1 MRAFRSELEKMPN
14 ALSLHIGLNEVD
26 PAHYQGWNGLL
37 LACEYDAN
45 DMTQLAKSQGFA
57 PTRLLTKAATRKAVT
72 NNILDAAKSLKSGDI
87 FFLTYSGHGGQVPD
101 QNSDEPDG
109 LDETW
114 CLYDSQILDDELF
127 YAFGQ
132 FAAGVRIL
140 ILSDSCHSGSV
151 IKNNKMAKR
160 AFDPQHQ
167 VRAMPTEVVQRTY
180 LAHRKFYD
188 GISADRKL
196 KDAEDRVKATAL
208 LVSGCQD
215 SQYSM
220 DGPFNGAFT
229 AMLKN
234 VWNGGKFK
242 GDYRK
247 FHKTIVSGMP
257 SDQVPEYYLVGA
269 ANKPFETQK
278 PFTV

>member
-1 MRAFRSELEKMPN
+1 MPN

-26 PAHYQGWNGLL
+26 PAHYENWNGLL

-45 DMTQLAKSQGFA
+45 DMKQLAKSQGFT
-57 PTRLLTKAATRKAVT
+57 PTQLLTRAATRKAVT
-72 NNILDAAKSLKSGDI
+72 NNILDAAKRLKSGDI
-87 FFLTYSGHGGQVPD
+87 FLLTYSGHGGQVPD
-101 QNSDEPDG
+101 QNSDEPDR

-114 CLYDSQILDDELF
+114 CLYDGQLIDDELF

-140 ILSDSCHSGSV
+140 VLSDSCHSGSV
-151 IKNNKMAKR
+151 IKVNNMAR
-160 AFDPQHQ
+160 RTFDAQHRP
-167 VRAMPTEVVQRTY
+167 RAMPIEIVQRTY

-188 GISADRKL
+188 EIGSNRKL
-196 KDAEDRVKATAL
+196 RDAEDKVKATAL

-229 AMLKN
+229 AMVKT

-242 GDYRK
+242 GNYRK
-247 FHKTIVSGMP
+247 FHKTIVSNMP
-257 SDQVPEYYLVGA
+257 PEQVPNYYLVGA
-269 ANKPFETQK
+269 ANKAFETQA

>member
-1 MRAFRSELEKMPN
+1 MPN

-26 PAHYQGWNGLL
+26 PTHYENWNGLL
-37 LACEYDAN
+37 LACEFDAN
-45 DMTQLAKSQGFA
+45 DMTQLAKVQGFTPA
-57 PTRLLTKAATRKAVT
+57 QLLTKAATRKAVT
-72 NNILDAAKSLKSGDI
+72 HKILDAAKTLKSGDI

-101 QNSDEPDG
+101 KDSDEPDG

-114 CLYDSQILDDELF
+114 CLYDGQLIDDELF

-132 FAAGVRIL
+132 FVSGVRIL

-151 IKNNKMAKR
+151 IKVNNMVRR
-160 AFDPQHQ
+160 ALDPQRRP
-167 VRAMPTEVVQRTY
+167 RAMPLEIVQRTY

-188 GISADRKL
+188 DIATDRKL
-196 KDAEDRVKATAL
+196 RDAEDKVKATAL

-247 FHKTIVSGMP
+247 FHKRIVSGMP
-257 SDQVPEYYLVGA
+257 PEQVPNYYLVGA
-269 ANKPFETQK
+269 ANKAFETQN